1 MNRLIV
7 VVLVLGIIIR
17 DPSNR
22 QPPHKI
28 PNAIAGVNQLVL
40 FHHYVTTILPYD
52 SQRTIASLR
61 LKDNYKLKC
70 FLSLVDRTPRARNEL
85 FD

>member
-40 FHHYVTTILPYD
+40 LHYVTTILPYD
-52 SQRTIASLR
+52 SQRAIASLR

-70 FLSLVDRTPRARNEL
+70 FLSLVDRTPRARDEL